1 MGRNARRPHLKQVDV
16 KAIRIRPEDT
26 VAVAVHPLKKGETI
40 VIGDFAV
47 TVLEDI
53 GGGHKVALT
62 VTGKGEPV
70 IKYGSPM
77 GVATKDIAVGEHV
90 HTHNTST
97 RLSEHDEYH
106 YDLNVRDAFQREAD
120 RRAKRR
126 EDSIPTIKA
135 FERTDGKIG
144 IRNEIWIVPTVG
156 CVNMT
161 AEQLVKWAKKNLPK
175 NEHYEGTYAW
185 THPFGCSQLGEDHE
199 TTRTILAGLVRHPN
213 AGGVLVLS
221 LGCENNTP
229 ESFKELLGEVDP
241 KRVKFLTTQEVE
253 DELEASHALIREL
266 YDEMQN
272 DVRTP
277 VGMDRLIVGFKCGG
291 SDGYSGVTA
300 NPLVGYF
307 CDELTAM
314 GGTGILTEVPE
325 MFGAEQLLMNRVKD
339 EAVYEKIVSLI
350 NDFKRYFVKHGQV
363 VYENPSPGNKEG
375 GITTLEEKSL
385 GCIQKG
391 GKAIVTDVIP
401 YGGQVHKRGLTLLSG
416 PGNDIVSTT
425 ALTAAGAHIILFTT
439 GRGTPLGSPV
449 PTVKIASN
457 TALAEKKPHWIDFD
471 AERLLREEQD
481 VVVDDFID
489 MMREIAGGKKP
500 TKNEEHGYR
509 EISIFKDGVVL

>member
-1 MGRNARRPHLKQVDV
+1 MKQVDV
-16 KAIRIRPEDT
+16 KAIRIHPEDT

-62 VTGKGEPV
+62 GTGKGEPV
-70 IKYGSPM
+70 IKYGFPM

-97 RLSEHDEYH
+97 RLREHDEYH
-106 YDLNVRDAFQREAD
+106 YDLNVRDAFQQEAD

-126 EDSIPTIKA
+126 EDSIPTIEA

-161 AEQLVKWAKKNLPK
+161 AEQLVKWAEKNLSK

-241 KRVKFLTTQEVE
+241 KRVKFLTTQEVD
-253 DELEASHALIREL
+253 DELGEPPIRPHSGSC
-266 YDEMQN
+266 MMSC
-272 DVRTP
+272 RTMTART
-277 VGMDRLIVGFKCGG
+277 VGMDRLVVGFKCGG
-291 SDGYSGVTA
+291 SDGYSGITA

-325 MFGAEQLLMNRVKD
+325 MFGAEQLSH
-339 EAVYEKIVSLI
+339 E
-350 NDFKRYFVKHGQV
+350 
-363 VYENPSPGNKEG
+363 PG
-375 GITTLEEKSL
+375 
-385 GCIQKG
+385 
-391 GKAIVTDVIP
+391 
-401 YGGQVHKRGLTLLSG
+401 
-416 PGNDIVSTT
+416 
-425 ALTAAGAHIILFTT
+425 
-439 GRGTPLGSPV
+439 
-449 PTVKIASN
+449 
-457 TALAEKKPHWIDFD
+457 
-471 AERLLREEQD
+471 ER
-481 VVVDDFID
+481 
-489 MMREIAGGKKP
+489 
-500 TKNEEHGYR
+500 
-509 EISIFKDGVVL
+509 

>member
-1 MGRNARRPHLKQVDV
+1 MKGVDV

-26 VAVAVHPLKKGETI
+26 VAVAVRSLKKGETI
-40 VIGDFAV
+40 IIGSFV
-47 TVLEDI
+47 TTLVEDI
-53 GGGHKVALT
+53 DGGHKIALT
-62 VTGKGEPV
+62 AIRKGQPI
-70 IKYGSPM
+70 IKYGAPM
-77 GVATKDIAVGEHV
+77 GVAAKDIGVGEHV

-97 RLSEHDEYH
+97 LLRERAEYH
-106 YDLNVRDAFQREAD
+106 YDRKVRDAFRREAD
-120 RRAKRR
+120 RRAKRW
-126 EDSIPTIKA
+126 EDSIPTIEA
-135 FERTDGKIG
+135 FERLNGKIG

-161 AEQLVKWAKKNLPK
+161 AERIAKWAEKNLPK

-185 THPFGCSQLGEDHE
+185 THPFGCSQLGDDHE
-199 TTRTILAGLVRHPN
+199 ATRTILADLVHHPN
-213 AGGVLVLS
+213 AGGVLILS

-229 ESFKELLGEVDP
+229 ESFRELVGAVDS
-241 KRVKFLTTQEVE
+241 KRVKFLTSQAVE
-253 DELEASHALIREL
+253 DELETSYALIREL

-272 DVRTP
+272 DTRTT
-277 VGMDRLIVGFKCGG
+277 VGTDRLVVGFKCGG
-291 SDGYSGVTA
+291 SDGYSGITA

-314 GGTGILTEVPE
+314 GGSGILTEVPE
-325 MFGAEQLLMNRVKD
+325 MFGAEQLLMNRAND
-339 EAVYEKIVSLI
+339 EAVYEKIAALI
-350 NDFKRYFVKHGQV
+350 DDFKRYFVKHDQV

-375 GITTLEEKSL
+375 GITTLEDKSL

-391 GKAIVTDVIP
+391 GTAIITDVIP
-401 YGGQVHKRGLTLLSG
+401 YGGRANERGLTLLSG

-449 PTVKIASN
+449 PTVKLASN
-457 TALAEKKPHWIDFD
+457 TALAEKKPQWRDFD
-471 AERLLREEQD
+471 AERLRRDEQK
-481 VVVDDFID
+481 VVVDDCID
-489 MMREIAGGKKP
+489 MMREIASGKKL